1 MKTIEQLEEDVLEAG
16 RLVAKINDQYR
27 AAKKAQ
33 AKAVA
38 ALQQFEL
45 SAISQAHYIQHEAP
59 GNCRA

>member
-1 MKTIEQLEEDVLEAG
+1 MKKFTIYHGDGSQEIVE
-16 RLVAKINDQYR
+16 

-59 GNCRA
+59 GNYRA